1 MSLSN
6 RAVSAFLSG
15 CLLFAGAA
23 VFPGAVGGAEEA
35 APVKP
40 KLNVPGLGDPGKLT
54 AIEIEQ
60 TGGLTLQG
68 PDSTGQLVVTGKYA
82 TGQLRDLTSVVT
94 FEAAP
99 ANVLSVHSGGMLVP
113 LADGEATVT
122 AKHPEGLTT
131 SAKVTVK
138 HIADALPINFP
149 NQIVPIF
156 TKLGC
161 NAGGCHGKA
170 SGQNGFKLSL
180 LGFYPNEDFEF
191 LVKEGRGRRVFPASP
206 ERSVLLLK
214 GINEMPHGGGRRIE
228 KNSYEYRLI
237 RRWIEQGMPY
247 GKETDPT
254 VAKIEVFPKTRTMDR
269 DTEQQLSVV
278 AHYTDG
284 TIEDVTRMAQ
294 FEPNDAEM
302 AESTIGGKVKTLDL
316 TGDVAIMI
324 RFAGQVTVFRA
335 SIPLGLKVDNLP
347 PANNFVDEI
356 VFNKLKVLGI
366 PPSPVC
372 DDGTFIRRVSLD
384 VTGRLPTAE
393 EAQAFIKETDPAK
406 RDKLIDRLL
415 ASADYADYFANKWSA
430 VLRNKKANANQ
441 TRGAYLFHEWIR
453 DNLHQNKPYHEFVR
467 DVVAASGE
475 IGQNP
480 PVTWYRAV
488 TTAEQQMEDTAQL
501 FLGLRIQC
509 ARCHHH
515 PFEKWS
521 QSDYYGFA
529 AFFSRVGRKNGINGL
544 QAQDEQ
550 RIFHNR
556 GMASAKNPRSGE
568 DMKPTGLGSA
578 PLTIP
583 ADDDPRHALVDWMS
597 TPENPFFAPALTNR
611 YWRHFFGR
619 GIVDPEDDMRVTN
632 PASNPELLSALSQ
645 HFIKSNFDLKDL
657 VRTICRSKTYQ
668 LSSEPNQYNVNDKQN
683 YSRYYPKRLNAEVLY
698 DALNLVTNTTTGF
711 SGMPTGT
718 RAVQLPDT
726 AINNYF
732 LTVFGKPQGNSA
744 CECERSQEANLAQS
758 LHLLNSNEVQG
769 KLTAG
774 NGRADTLAKDKDRSP
789 EDKVRELYRWVY
801 AREPIPDADASK
813 DELKIALAHIEKS
826 ENKQVAFEDLL
837 WALINTKEF
846 LFNH

>member
-6 RAVSAFLSG
+6 RAVTAVLSG
-15 CLLFAGAA
+15 CLLFAGALA
-23 VFPGAVGGAEEA
+23 QSAEEA
-35 APVKP
+35 PAKP

-54 AIEIEQ
+54 SIEIEQ
-60 TGGLTLQG
+60 TGGLTLRG
-68 PDSTGQLVVTGKYA
+68 PDSTGQLVVTGKHE

-94 FEAAP
+94 FEVAP
-99 ANVLSVHSGGMLVP
+99 ANIISVHSGGMLVP

-122 AKHPEGLTT
+122 VKGPEGLSA
-131 SAKVTVK
+131 SAKVKVQNF
-138 HIADALPINFP
+138 ADGLSINFP

-191 LVKEGRGRRVFPASP
+191 LVKEGRGRRVFPAAP
-206 ERSVLLLK
+206 DRSVLLLK

-228 KNSYEYRLI
+228 KGSYEYRLI

-247 GKETDPT
+247 GKDTDPT
-254 VAKIEVFPKTRTMDR
+254 VSKIEVFPKTRSMNR
-269 DTEQQLSVV
+269 GAEQQLNVV

-284 TIEDVTRMAQ
+284 SIEDVTRMAQ

-302 AESTIGGKVKTLDL
+302 AECSIGGKVKTLDL
-316 TGDVAIMI
+316 TGDVATMI

-372 DDGTFIRRVSLD
+372 DDGTFLRRVSLD

-393 EAQAFIKETDPAK
+393 EAQAFIKDADPAK

-430 VLRNKKANANQ
+430 VLRNKKANTNQ

-453 DNLHQNKPYHEFVR
+453 DSLHKNKPYHEFVR

-475 IGQNP
+475 ISQNP
-480 PVTWYRAV
+480 PVVWYRSV
-488 TTAEQQMEDTAQL
+488 TTAEQQLEDTAQL

-515 PFEKWS
+515 PFEKWA
-521 QSDYYGFA
+521 QSDYYGFS
-529 AFFSRVGRKNGINGL
+529 AFFSRVGRKAGINGL
-544 QAQDEQ
+544 QPQDEQ

-556 GMASAKNPRSGE
+556 GLAQAKNPRSGE
-568 DMKPTGLGSA
+568 DMKPTGLGAA
-578 PLTIP
+578 PLAIP

-597 TPENPFFAPALTNR
+597 APENPFFGPALANR

-632 PASNPELLSALSQ
+632 PASNPELLAALSQ

-668 LSSEPNQYNVNDKQN
+668 LSSEPNEYNVNDKQN
-683 YSRYYPKRLNAEVLY
+683 FSRYYPKRLNAEVLY
-698 DALNLVTNTTTGF
+698 DGLNLVTNTTTGF
-711 SGMPTGT
+711 QGMPTGT

-774 NGRADTLAKDKDRSP
+774 NGRAATLAKEKDRSN

-801 AREPIPDADASK
+801 SREPIPDADAAK
-813 DELKIALAHIEKS
+813 DELKIALAHIEKT
-826 ENKQVAFEDLL
+826 ENKQIAFEDLL